1 MTNEY
6 TGIILAAGKSSRL
19 KKKLKIKSK
28 IFVKIN
34 NNKDSLDYNLL
45 ILNKAKILK
54 VFINTHKYHKDYL
67 SKFKNNK
74 YKCSINLIN
83 EKKLLGTAGA
93 ISNIYNNDHNVD
105 KVIILYGDNISNIN
119 LNEIIKRHKTNKS
132 DFSVVINKK
141 KDAINSGVVSFDK
154 NLVIKSFKEKP
165 KLNKNVEVWANSGI
179 YLTNRKTLSKID
191 TKYKDFARDIIP
203 ELLIMNEV
211 KVKAIKTKNKI
222 YTIDNI
228 DQLKNTKKKIKF

>member
-1 MTNEY
+1 M
-6 TGIILAAGKSSRL
+6 
-19 KKKLKIKSK
+19 
-28 IFVKIN
+28 
-34 NNKDSLDYNLL
+34 
-45 ILNKAKILK
+45 ILN
-54 VFINTHKYHKDYL
+54 
-67 SKFKNNK
+67 
-74 YKCSINLIN
+74 
-83 EKKLLGTAGA
+83 
-93 ISNIYNNDHNVD
+93 
-105 KVIILYGDNISNIN
+105 
-119 LNEIIKRHKTNKS
+119 
-132 DFSVVINKK
+132 
-141 KDAINSGVVSFDK
+141 K